1 MQRYLQYD
9 LLREYGYVNFD
20 SWAAQYGETVTTIE
34 LTPEGTGYRSK
45 VRFARFNN
53 LPELMS
59 MFKECADIQTSDM
72 LKLPVPNVE
81 HHNISVKPSEFQVEM
96 VEQLGERAEK
106 IRAGDV
112 KPYVDNMLN
121 ITNDGRKLALDQR
134 LINPT
139 LPDFEGSKVNEC
151 VRNVYDIWAENSDKK
166 STQLVFCDLSTPTAK
181 GSVEVTD
188 AEVTDNEDIPET
200 FKNIYVDIRNKLI
213 AKGVP
218 AEEIA
223 FIHEANNDK
232 QKADL
237 FAKVRA
243 GKVRVLLGSTQ
254 KMGAGTNVQDKII
267 ASHDIDCPW
276 RPSDLEQRAGRT
288 VRQGNENDTVH
299 LYRYV
304 TENTFD
310 AYLYQLVET
319 KQKFVGQ
326 VMTSK
331 TPVRSIED
339 VDEAAL
345 SYAEIKMLA
354 TGNPHI
360 KEKMDL
366 DMQVQNL
373 KMLQS
378 NYYSERF
385 DLEDKVTREYPQD
398 IARYNSQIKALKVDI
413 KTASK
418 TLKASADYFNG
429 MDINGE
435 HYTEKKAAGEAII
448 RIMKSF
454 KNSSETL
461 PVGSY
466 RGFTMEMYISR
477 GFRLDYILAIRGAMT
492 HTINLGTD
500 ALGNITRIDNCI
512 DHLAGD
518 LEKAEKNLA
527 ETEKQLEIAK
537 VSLKEPFS
545 REEELQEKQAR
556 LNELNALLNVDKRDN
571 EFCDEEPDES
581 EIKQPKRE
589 RNIER

>member
-1 MQRYLQYD
+1 
-9 LLREYGYVNFD
+9 
-20 SWAAQYGETVTTIE
+20 
-34 LTPEGTGYRSK
+34 
-45 VRFARFNN
+45 
-53 LPELMS
+53 

-81 HHNISVKPSEFQVEM
+81 HHNISVKPSEFQVKM

-166 STQLVFCDLSTPTAK
+166 STQLVFCDLSTPTTK
-181 GSVEVTD
+181 SSVEVTD
-188 AEVTDNEDIPET
+188 AEVTDNEDMPET

-213 AKGVP
+213 AKGIP

-385 DLEDKVTREYPQD
+385 DLEDKVTREYP
-398 IARYNSQIKALKVDI
+398 
-413 KTASK
+413 
-418 TLKASADYFNG
+418 
-429 MDINGE
+429 
-435 HYTEKKAAGEAII
+435 
-448 RIMKSF
+448 
-454 KNSSETL
+454 
-461 PVGSY
+461 
-466 RGFTMEMYISR
+466 
-477 GFRLDYILAIRGAMT
+477 
-492 HTINLGTD
+492 
-500 ALGNITRIDNCI
+500 
-512 DHLAGD
+512 
-518 LEKAEKNLA
+518 
-527 ETEKQLEIAK
+527 
-537 VSLKEPFS
+537 
-545 REEELQEKQAR
+545 
-556 LNELNALLNVDKRDN
+556 
-571 EFCDEEPDES
+571 
-581 EIKQPKRE
+581 
-589 RNIER
+589 

>member
-1 MQRYLQYD
+1 
-9 LLREYGYVNFD
+9 
-20 SWAAQYGETVTTIE
+20 
-34 LTPEGTGYRSK
+34 
-45 VRFARFNN
+45 
-53 LPELMS
+53 

-151 VRNVYDIWAENSDKK
+151 GRNVYDIWAENSDKK
-166 STQLVFCDLSTPTAK
+166 STQLIFCDLSTPTTK
-181 GSVEVTD
+181 SSVEVTD
-188 AEVTDNEDIPET
+188 TEVTDNEDIPKT

-218 AEEIA
+218 AEEIT

-398 IARYNSQIKALKVDI
+398 IARYNSQIKALNVDI
-413 KTASK
+413 ETASK

-454 KNSSETL
+454 KNSTETL
-461 PVGSY
+461 SVGSY
-466 RGFTMEMYISR
+466 RGFTMEIYISR

-512 DHLAGD
+512 DHLAGN

-537 VSLKEPFS
+537 ESLKEPF
-545 REEELQEKQAR
+545 EQAEELAEKQER
-556 LNELNALLNVDKRDN
+556 LDELNEILCLDSKDDG
-571 EFCDEEPDES
+571 FIDEEPYES
-581 EIKQPKRE
+581 ENVYPKKIKELSR
-589 RNIER
+589 

>member
-1 MQRYLQYD
+1 
-9 LLREYGYVNFD
+9 
-20 SWAAQYGETVTTIE
+20 
-34 LTPEGTGYRSK
+34 
-45 VRFARFNN
+45 
-53 LPELMS
+53 

-166 STQLVFCDLSTPTAK
+166 STQLVFCNLSTPTTK

-188 AEVTDNEDIPET
+188 TEVTDNEDIPET

-288 VRQGNENDTVH
+288 IRQGNENDTVH

-385 DLEDKVTREYPQD
+385 DLEDKATREYPQD

-413 KTASK
+413 ETASK

-461 PVGSY
+461 PVGNY
-466 RGFTMEMYISR
+466 RGFAMEMYISR

-518 LEKAEKNLA
+518 LEKTEKNLA

-537 VSLKEPFS
+537 ESLKEPFS
-545 REEELQEKQAR
+545 HEEELQEKQAR

-571 EFCDEEPDES
+571 EFCDEEPYES
-581 EIKQPKRE
+581 EIKVKNKEISLTR
-589 RNIER
+589 

>member
-1 MQRYLQYD
+1 
-9 LLREYGYVNFD
+9 
-20 SWAAQYGETVTTIE
+20 
-34 LTPEGTGYRSK
+34 
-45 VRFARFNN
+45 
-53 LPELMS
+53 

-72 LKLPVPNVE
+72 LKLPVPKVE
-81 HHNISVKPSEFQVEM
+81 HHNISVKPSEFQVKM

-151 VRNVYDIWAENSDKK
+151 VKNVYDIWAENSDKK
-166 STQLVFCDLSTPTAK
+166 STQLVFCDLSTPTTK

-188 AEVTDNEDIPET
+188 TEVTDNEDIPET

-385 DLEDKVTREYPQD
+385 DLEDKVTREYPKD
-398 IARYNSQIKALKVDI
+398 IARYSSQMKALKVDI
-413 KTASK
+413 ETANK

-448 RIMKSF
+448 HIMKSF

-518 LEKAEKNLA
+518 LEKTEKNLA

-537 VSLKEPFS
+537 ESLKEPFS

-571 EFCDEEPDES
+571 EFCDEEPDDVN
-581 EIKQPKRE
+581 IKLKLRNRPLTVE
-589 RNIER
+589 R

>member
-1 MQRYLQYD
+1 
-9 LLREYGYVNFD
+9 
-20 SWAAQYGETVTTIE
+20 
-34 LTPEGTGYRSK
+34 
-45 VRFARFNN
+45 
-53 LPELMS
+53 

-166 STQLVFCDLSTPTAK
+166 STQLVFCDLSTPTTK

-413 KTASK
+413 ETANK

-435 HYTEKKAAGEAII
+435 HYTEKKAAGEVII

-477 GFRLDYILAIRGAMT
+477 GFRLEYILAIRGAMT

-537 VSLKEPFS
+537 ESLKEPFS

-571 EFCDEEPDES
+571 EFCDEEPDED
-581 EIKQPKRE
+581 EIKVKNKEKILDR
-589 RNIER
+589 

>member
-1 MQRYLQYD
+1 M
-9 LLREYGYVNFD
+9 
-20 SWAAQYGETVTTIE
+20 
-34 LTPEGTGYRSK
+34 
-45 VRFARFNN
+45 
-53 LPELMS
+53 
-59 MFKECADIQTSDM
+59 
-72 LKLPVPNVE
+72 
-81 HHNISVKPSEFQVEM
+81 
-96 VEQLGERAEK
+96 
-106 IRAGDV
+106 
-112 KPYVDNMLN
+112 
-121 ITNDGRKLALDQR
+121 
-134 LINPT
+134 
-139 LPDFEGSKVNEC
+139 
-151 VRNVYDIWAENSDKK
+151 
-166 STQLVFCDLSTPTAK
+166 
-181 GSVEVTD
+181 
-188 AEVTDNEDIPET
+188 
-200 FKNIYVDIRNKLI
+200 
-213 AKGVP
+213 
-218 AEEIA
+218 
-223 FIHEANNDK
+223 
-232 QKADL
+232 
-237 FAKVRA
+237 
-243 GKVRVLLGSTQ
+243 
-254 KMGAGTNVQDKII
+254 
-267 ASHDIDCPW
+267 
-276 RPSDLEQRAGRT
+276 
-288 VRQGNENDTVH
+288 
-299 LYRYV
+299 
-304 TENTFD
+304 
-310 AYLYQLVET
+310 ET

-413 KTASK
+413 ETANK

-435 HYTEKKAAGEAII
+435 HYIEKKAAGEAII

-477 GFRLDYILAIRGAMT
+477 GFRLEYILAIRGAMT

-537 VSLKEPFS
+537 ESLKAPFS

-581 EIKQPKRE
+581 EIKQPQRE
-589 RNIER
+589 MAMCR